1 MVMGAKLPSS
11 FPCPHCAAVYPFK
24 AVLIGRVVRC
34 RTCHQ
39 AFLVHENGTAT
50 KAAESAPNAAT
61 VEPVPAG
68 APAANL
74 EAQAADDHSAQGKQ
88 TPEKSASADKKAA
101 ATRRHHAQ
109 LTSQQEEM
117 RHQMAATLAGAAGR
131 AAQGAA
137 AEGPVPVGPPAVVET
152 TAGMA
157 AEPGATAGK
166 ALTAPT
172 RAQAPEPATAGKPP
186 RVRRPAEAVFTHDGA
201 RAQRDQRRTLIIIA
215 GAVAALVLAVAL
227 WRCWPDAQR
236 DALRAFAQ
244 TPGDGMVVLR
254 DFADTVRHRGWIVAD
269 QLPLVAIGRV
279 DIAPARTITV
289 APWSEDVRLVK
300 GLVFDDAHQLW
311 TAPGHA
317 REIGTLWRAKA
328 ARAANL
334 AALKNRMQPM
344 LPREDIVSD
353 LEHRGLPPGDAEV
366 IAQLLAGTDPLTNAP
381 LAAALDADPPQA
393 LVLAGFS
400 GQGQCV
406 RLGRGVE
413 VAPVS
418 YAGTLLRVTG
428 GGWPQ
433 TWRVLEIHEDT
444 GDGKR

>member
-1 MVMGAKLPSS
+1 MVMGAKLPST

-50 KAAESAPNAAT
+50 KAAEAAPNAAT
-61 VEPVPAG
+61 AEPVHADP
-68 APAANL
+68 PAANP
-74 EAQAADDHSAQGKQ
+74 ETRAADDRSTHGAKSPETSA
-88 TPEKSASADKKAA
+88 PADKKAA

-109 LTSQQEEM
+109 LTTQQEEM
-117 RHQMAATLAGAAGR
+117 RHQMSAALAGAAGR
-131 AAQGAA
+131 AVQGTA
-137 AEGPVPVGPPAVVET
+137 AEGPIPVGPPAVAET
-152 TAGMA
+152 TAGTA
-157 AEPGATAGK
+157 A
-166 ALTAPT
+166 T
-172 RAQAPEPATAGKPP
+172 RPQAPEPAMAAKSP
-186 RVRRPAEAVFTHDGA
+186 RERRPAEAVFTHDGA
-201 RAQRDQRRTLIIIA
+201 RARRERQRTQIIIA
-215 GAVAALVLAVAL
+215 GAVMALVLAVAL

-244 TPGDGMVVLR
+244 PPGDGMVVLR
-254 DFADTVRHRGWIVAD
+254 DFADTVRHRGWVVAE

-289 APWSEDVRLVK
+289 AGWSEDVGLIK

-317 REIGTLWRAKA
+317 RDISSLWRGKA
-328 ARAANL
+328 TRAANL

-344 LPREDIVSD
+344 LPREDLVSD
-353 LEHRGLPPGDAEV
+353 LEHRGLPPGDADL
-366 IAQLLAGTDPLTNAP
+366 IAGLLAGTDPLTGTP

-428 GGWPQ
+428 GRWPQ
-433 TWRVLEIHEDT
+433 TWRVLEIHEDA
-444 GDGKR
+444 GGGKR